1 MGQSEE
7 VAVTPGQHWEEAGVV
22 QEVVALARSPVVEEM
37 LVALARSPV
46 VEEMLVALVMVRSP
60 VVEEMPV
67 EVGMASVRSLAAVG
81 TASPAVVATETEEE
95 GTA

>member
-22 QEVVALARSPVVEEM
+22 QEV
-37 LVALARSPV
+37 VALARSPV

>member
-1 MGQSEE
+1 MGRSQE
-7 VAVTPGQHWEEAGVV
+7 VVVTPGQHWEEAGVV
-22 QEVVALARSPVVEEM
+22 QVEEVLALA
-37 LVALARSPV
+37 
-46 VEEMLVALVMVRSP
+46 RSP

>member
-1 MGQSEE
+1 MMGRSQE
-7 VAVTPGQHWEEAGVV
+7 VVVTPGQHWEEAGVV
-22 QEVVALARSPVVEEM
+22 QVEEV
-37 LVALARSPV
+37 LALARSPV
-46 VEEMLVALVMVRSP
+46 VEEMLVALVMALARS

-81 TASPAVVATETEEE
+81 TVSPAVVATETEEE

>member
-1 MGQSEE
+1 MMGRSQE
-7 VAVTPGQHWEEAGVV
+7 VVVTPGQHWEEAGVV
-22 QEVVALARSPVVEEM
+22 QVEEV
-37 LVALARSPV
+37 LALARSPV
-46 VEEMLVALVMVRSP
+46 VEEMLVALVMALARS

>member
-1 MGQSEE
+1 
-7 VAVTPGQHWEEAGVV
+7 
-22 QEVVALARSPVVEEM
+22 
-37 LVALARSPV
+37 
-46 VEEMLVALVMVRSP
+46 MLVALVMALARS

>member
-1 MGQSEE
+1 VMGRSQE
-7 VAVTPGQHWEEAGVV
+7 VVVTPGQHWEEAGVV
-22 QEVVALARSPVVEEM
+22 QVEEV
-37 LVALARSPV
+37 LALARSPV
-46 VEEMLVALVMVRSP
+46 VEEMLVALVMALARS

>member
-1 MGQSEE
+1 MGRSQE
-7 VAVTPGQHWEEAGVV
+7 VVVTPGQHWEEAGVV
-22 QEVVALARSPVVEEM
+22 QVEEV
-37 LVALARSPV
+37 LALARSPV
-46 VEEMLVALVMVRSP
+46 VEEMLVALVMALARS

>member
-1 MGQSEE
+1 MMGRSQE
-7 VAVTPGQHWEEAGVV
+7 VVVTPGQHWEEAGVV
-22 QEVVALARSPVVEEM
+22 QVEEV
-37 LVALARSPV
+37 LALARSPV

>member
-1 MGQSEE
+1 M
-7 VAVTPGQHWEEAGVV
+7 TPGQHWEEAGVV
-22 QEVVALARSPVVEEM
+22 QEVL
-37 LVALARSPV
+37 ALARSPV

-67 EVGMASVRSLAAVG
+67 EVGTASVRSLAAVG

>member
-1 MGQSEE
+1 MMGRSQE
-7 VAVTPGQHWEEAGVV
+7 VVVTPGQHWEEAGVV
-22 QEVVALARSPVVEEM
+22 QVEEVLALA
-37 LVALARSPV
+37 
-46 VEEMLVALVMVRSP
+46 RSP

>member
-22 QEVVALARSPVVEEM
+22 QVEEV
-37 LVALARSPV
+37 LALARSPV
-46 VEEMLVALVMVRSP
+46 VEEMLVALVMALARS